1 MVVRR
6 PVKATV
12 VGSSPTRGA
21 RGHDQ
26 KPKRDSGGNIISYSM
41 RYPLEIEETF
51 LDKAKELE
59 MQKPLNKK
67 RLIFFYFFIFFCL
80 LALLTRIS
88 YLQIVKGG
96 SYQKTAEENRIRIES
111 IPSLRGIIYDIKGQ
125 RLVSNALNDKEKVIR
140 QYIDGPVLAHIIG
153 YTNSENKGQTGL
165 ELIYENYLKGQD
177 GKKRIEVDALGK
189 NHRTIASQEPQPGN
203 NLILNLD
210 FDLQKKLYQTLPET
224 PSAGVILDSTTGGIL
239 ALVSKP
245 SFDNNLFSQGILET
259 DYQNLIQ
266 DSQKPLF
273 NRAISGQYPPG
284 STIKPL
290 IAAAALEENVIDPWQ
305 EINDLPYL
313 QIKNQYNPDVVY
325 KFPDWKDH
333 GKVNMIKAIRES
345 CNIYFYQVGEKL
357 GWRNL
362 QKYAKLFNMGS
373 ILGIDLPSE
382 AHGYMPKDGWLGDL
396 YHTVIGQ
403 GDLTATVLQI
413 AGYTA
418 AIANHGKL
426 YQPQIVDKIIDNDNN
441 LIKDILP
448 KILKS
453 NFIKEENLKIIQQ
466 GMDHGVEHGK
476 TGTAQFNSGKDKY
489 HAWYTSYHENL
500 VITILVEQ
508 GISGQQT
515 ALPIAREIYKWH
527 YSNQ

>member
-1 MVVRR
+1 MR
-6 PVKATV
+6 
-12 VGSSPTRGA
+12 SS
-21 RGHDQ
+21 
-26 KPKRDSGGNIISYSM
+26 
-41 RYPLEIEETF
+41 LEIEEIF

-67 RLIFFYFFIFFCL
+67 RLVFLYFFIFFCL
-80 LALLTRIS
+80 SALLARIS

-96 SYQKTAEENRIRIES
+96 YYQKIAEENRIRIES

-125 RLVSNALNDKEKVIR
+125 RLVNNALNAKERLIR
-140 QYIDGPVLAHIIG
+140 QYVDGLISAHIIG

-189 NHRTIASQEPQPGN
+189 NHRIIASQEPLAGN

-210 FDLQKKLYQTLPET
+210 FDLQKKLYQTLPEA
-224 PSAGVILDSTTGGIL
+224 PSAGIILDSKTGGVL

-245 SFDNNLFSQGILET
+245 SFDNNLFSQGVSET

-266 DSQKPLF
+266 DPQKPLF

-290 IAAAALEENVIDPWQ
+290 IAAAALEENIIDHAQ

-313 QIKNQYNPDVVY
+313 QIRNQYNPDIIY

-333 GKVNMIKAIRES
+333 GQVNMIKAIKES
-345 CNIYFYQVGEKL
+345 CNVYFYQVGEKL
-357 GWRNL
+357 GWRNF
-362 QKYAKLFNMGS
+362 QKYAKLFNLGN
-373 ILGIDLPSE
+373 ILGIDLANE
-382 AHGYMPKDGWLGDL
+382 AYGYAPKDGWLGDL

-413 AGYTA
+413 ASATA
-418 AIANHGKL
+418 AIANNGKL
-426 YQPQIVDKIIDNDNN
+426 YQPQVVDKIVDSDNN

-466 GMDHGVEHGK
+466 GMDQGVEHGK
-476 TGTAQFNSGKDKY
+476 TGTAQFGSDKSKY
-489 HAWYTSYHENL
+489 HAWYTSYKDNL

-508 GISGQQT
+508 GVSGQQT
-515 ALPIAREIYKWH
+515 ALPIAREIYKWY